1 MSSSFACLN
10 FDLSIMTIDRKIII
24 LFRNL
29 SNLNALK
36 EQILCDFNNTLAS
49 ARARSVSS
57 ISSTTSRSLK
67 YDEPPRVA
75 QPSSFDILNICYALL
90 IRTLDLLHRLT
101 LND

>member
-24 LFRNL
+24 LFRNI

-49 ARARSVSS
+49 ARSVSS

-75 QPSSFDILNICYALL
+75 QPSSFDILNICYAL
-90 IRTLDLLHRLT
+90 
-101 LND
+101 

>member
-1 MSSSFACLN
+1 NKFFVIL
-10 FDLSIMTIDRKIII
+10 III
-24 LFRNL
+24 
-29 SNLNALK
+29 
-36 EQILCDFNNTLAS
+36 TLTS
-49 ARARSVSS
+49 ARSVSS

-75 QPSSFDILNICYALL
+75 QPSSFDIFNICYALL